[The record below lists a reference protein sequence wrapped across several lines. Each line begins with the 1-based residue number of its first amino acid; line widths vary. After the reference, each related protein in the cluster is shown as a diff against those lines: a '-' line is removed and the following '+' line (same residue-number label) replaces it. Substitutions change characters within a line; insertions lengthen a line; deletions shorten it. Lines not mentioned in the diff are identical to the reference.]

1 MPFTATPIV
10 GGDAFDQAC
19 RIGQEADRQLALLD
33 DPAAQLAC
41 LRRHWD
47 GLAELGW
54 LGVAVAEEAGGAGGT
69 LADLAALAGGAGQG
83 GLPLPIA
90 MACGVVPHLL
100 ADQPAL
106 LPGLAE
112 GRHRIAF
119 IPAEAAVDD
128 AADAPRLAPD
138 GSLSGAVV
146 GIETPPEPTHLL
158 LVLGGAEPALLL
170 LPAGAPGI
178 EARHYL
184 RIDGRPSADWRFTGV
199 AVEPGWILGRGEA
212 VARRAAEA
220 RDIGALLTC
229 VEAASAAGALLE
241 QTIDYLLNR
250 VQFGVPLASH
260 QALRYRVAEMY
271 VEYENL
277 RGLVLQAL
285 RAAGAADGPPWR
297 DIAFAKLR
305 LGEAGRFIAQSAIQC
320 HGGMGMTEGLPAI
333 RLARRIL
340 MAEFEFGDRTVH
352 AQRLLD
358 AARRAA

>member
-10 GGDAFDQAC
+10 AGDAFDQAS
-19 RIGQEADRQLALLD
+19 RIGEEVDRQLALID
-33 DPAAQLAC
+33 DPAGQHAC

-47 GLAELGW
+47 SLASLGW
-54 LGVAVAEEAGGAGGT
+54 LAVAMPEEAGGAGGT
-69 LADLAALAGGAGQG
+69 LSDLAALAGGAGRG

-90 MACGVVPHLL
+90 SACGVIPYLL

-112 GRHRIAF
+112 GQHRIVF

-128 AADAPRLAPD
+128 TTDVPRLAPD
-138 GSLSGAVV
+138 GSLTGAVV
-146 GIETPPEPTHLL
+146 GIETPPDPTHLL
-158 LVLGGAEPALLL
+158 LVLAGAEPALLL
-170 LPAGAPGI
+170 LPADAPGI
-178 EARHYL
+178 SARHYL

-220 RDIGALLTC
+220 RDLGALLTC
-229 VEAASAAGALLE
+229 VEAVSAAGALLE

-250 VQFGVPLASH
+250 MQFGVALASH
-260 QALRYRVAEMY
+260 QALRHRVAEMY

-285 RAAGAADGPPWR
+285 RAAGAGDGMPWR
-297 DIAFAKLR
+297 EIAFAKLR

-320 HGGMGMTEGLPAI
+320 HGGMGMTEALPAI
-333 RLARRIL
+333 RLARRIM
-340 MAEFEFGDRTVH
+340 MAEFEFGDRTFH
-352 AQRLLD
+352 AQRLLE
-358 AARRAA
+358 AGRRAA

>member
-19 RIGQEADRQLALLD
+19 RIGQEADRQLALID
-33 DPAAQLAC
+33 DPAGQLAC

-47 GLAELGW
+47 SLAGLGW
-54 LGVAVAEEAGGAGGT
+54 LAVAMPEEAGGAGGT
-69 LADLAALAGGAGQG
+69 LSDLAALTGGAGRG

-90 MACGVVPHLL
+90 AACGVIPYLL

-106 LPGLAE
+106 LPGMAE
-112 GRHRIAF
+112 GQHRIAF
-119 IPAEAAVDD
+119 IPADAAVDE
-128 AADAPRLAPD
+128 AADVPQLTPD
-138 GSLSGAVV
+138 GKLTGAVV
-146 GIETPPEPTHLL
+146 GIESPPDPTHLL
-158 LVLGGAEPALLL
+158 LVLGGAEPVLLL
-170 LPAGAPGI
+170 LPAGIPGI
-178 EARHYL
+178 SARHTL
-184 RIDGRPSADWRFTGV
+184 RIDGRPAADWRFTGL

-220 RDIGALLTC
+220 RDLGALLTC
-229 VEAASAAGALLE
+229 VEAVSAAGALLE

-260 QALRYRVAEMY
+260 QALRHRVAEMY

-285 RAAGAADGPPWR
+285 RAAGAGEGMPWR

-305 LGEAGRFIAQSAIQC
+305 LGEAGRFIAQSSIQC
-320 HGGMGMTEGLPAI
+320 HGGMGMTEALPAI
-333 RLARRIL
+333 RLARRIM
-340 MAEFEFGDRTVH
+340 MAEFEFGDRTFH